1 MIVLQFE
8 RKKDD
13 IMVLIDVNLAA
24 MIVAINKT
32 VEVDF
37 DLILFLFWLFGF
49 ADIYEDA
56 KQNTIIEE
64 I

>member
-1 MIVLQFE
+1 LIVLQ
-8 RKKDD
+8 KDD
-13 IMVLIDVNLAA
+13 NLVLIDVNLAA

-49 ADIYEDA
+49 GDIYEDA

>member
-1 MIVLQFE
+1 MIVLQFDRKKE

-13 IMVLIDVNLAA
+13 NLVLIDVNLAA

-37 DLILFLFWLFGF
+37 DLILFYFIVTFWF
-49 ADIYEDA
+49 
-56 KQNTIIEE
+56 Q
-64 I
+64 